1 MIAFAQAFVPLL
13 AWVEQNYGYGW
24 SSDARAISLPATV
37 LLVALI
43 LKKGAAMGVRT
54 LWVVSGILTVS
65 LALFFLGQGNL
76 ELPRG
81 IPLGATIDNPHSFV
95 LVFAIC
101 FPAFTGMTAGV
112 GLSGDLRNPRRS
124 IPLGTLLGTVIGMVI
139 YILLVIKMAA
149 SATPQDLDSDQL
161 VMSSIALW
169 GPIIPIGLAAATISS
184 AIGSILIAPRTLQA
198 LARDGVLPSSKLN
211 GILSSGRGEQG
222 EPVNA
227 TLASAALALIFVLLG
242 DVDFVAQIISM
253 FFMVTYGALCTVSF
267 LEHFAGNPSYRP
279 SFRSRWY
286 ISLLGAFMCFMMM
299 FQMAPGYAVLALL
312 VMFGIYGGLRYQ
324 RKGERDLSAIFEGV
338 MFQFTRRLQIVLQ
351 KNRAGSRIRDWRPSV
366 IAVTRHSMDR
376 LDHFDLL
383 RWICHRHGFG
393 QFIQYI
399 EGRVSVDSEVYSR
412 VISEKLI
419 QRTEASHGRRVCRFD
434 HRGVFRNG
442 FGSSGPVAGN
452 LGSPEQ
458 YRSPRVFSQSHRRG
472 RRGRGWR
479 QAGYPAGFQCLHPSF
494 FRNPLRLPQKHP
506 HLVDQGRLQ

>member
-198 LARDGVLPSSKLN
+198 LARD
-211 GILSSGRGEQG
+211 RG
-222 EPVNA
+222 P
-227 TLASAALALIFVLLG
+227 
-242 DVDFVAQIISM
+242 
-253 FFMVTYGALCTVSF
+253 SF
-267 LEHFAGNPSYRP
+267 LEAQRDSLQRP
-279 SFRSRWY
+279 
-286 ISLLGAFMCFMMM
+286 G
-299 FQMAPGYAVLALL
+299 
-312 VMFGIYGGLRYQ
+312 
-324 RKGERDLSAIFEGV
+324 
-338 MFQFTRRLQIVLQ
+338 
-351 KNRAGSRIRDWRPSV
+351 RAGRARER
-366 IAVTRHSMDR
+366 
-376 LDHFDLL
+376 
-383 RWICHRHGFG
+383 
-393 QFIQYI
+393 
-399 EGRVSVDSEVYSR
+399 YSR
-412 VISEKLI
+412 LR
-419 QRTEASHGRRVCRFD
+419 RT
-434 HRGVFRNG
+434 
-442 FGSSGPVAGN
+442 GS
-452 LGSPEQ
+452 
-458 YRSPRVFSQSHRRG
+458 YIRSARG
-472 RRGRGWR
+472 R
-479 QAGYPAGFQCLHPSF
+479 
-494 FRNPLRLPQKHP
+494 
-506 HLVDQGRLQ
+506 